1 MMDGMGFGRPLDF
14 EPHLS
19 RPGFIQTAWQA
30 PVHLIARG
38 LGVELDEVR
47 GRLDRSISEREIE
60 VAFGTIPAGTCGAVR
75 TNAIGVVDGREAIVI
90 EHVIRMAR
98 DVAPEWPSSD
108 HDATYCVAIEGEP
121 DIEVR
126 MTLGE
131 AQGHAAGHNAMAA
144 TAMRVV
150 NAVPYVVAA
159 APGLLSSLDLPL
171 TTPSHAFD
179 RPT

>member
-19 RPGFIQTAWQA
+19 KPGFIRTAWQA

-47 GRLDRSISEREIE
+47 GRLDRSPARREIE
-60 VAFGTIPAGTCGAVR
+60 VAFGTIDAGTCGAVR
-75 TNAIGVVDGREAIVI
+75 TRAIGVVDGREAIVV

-108 HDATYCVAIEGEP
+108 HDATYGVTIEGVP
-121 DIEVR
+121 DIEIR

-131 AQGHAAGHNAMAA
+131 AAGHTAGRAAMTA

-150 NAVPYVVAA
+150 NAIPYVVAA
-159 APGLLSSLDLPL
+159 SPGLVSSLDLPL
-171 TTPSHAFD
+171 TLPTHAFD
-179 RPT
+179 